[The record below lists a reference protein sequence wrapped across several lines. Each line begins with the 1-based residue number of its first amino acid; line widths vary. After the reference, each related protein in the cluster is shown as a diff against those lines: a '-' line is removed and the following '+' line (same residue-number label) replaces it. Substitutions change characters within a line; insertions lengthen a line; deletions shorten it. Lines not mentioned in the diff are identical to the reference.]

1 MVFLDNI
8 PAVVRILI
16 VFVLVLAAIRKKI
29 SLGNAFLGGAVLLG
43 LIFGLY
49 PTAVVKSAF
58 FSLVHPKTLSLSVV
72 VTLIL
77 VLSYSLEAA
86 GQMERLLDHFK
97 GVVRHAGTNL
107 VIFPAIIGLLPMPGG
122 AIFSAPMVKNLG
134 ERYHLDGPQLS
145 YVNYWFRHIWE
156 YWWPLYP
163 GVLLTTAISGLDLW
177 TFVVCLFPM
186 TLVAVTA
193 GYLPLGG
200 AIRVTDTNGSFGKR
214 APVTPF
220 LRELTPILIAIV
232 LGIGLGILL
241 TGPFKRMGLSIAKE
255 TGLIVALGVSIFWVW
270 HQNRVSRKKR
280 LEIIF
285 N

>member
-1 MVFLDNI
+1 MSPSSLPLFDLVML
-8 PAVVRILI
+8 ALLCALLARW
-16 VFVLVLAAIRKKI
+16 VL
-29 SLGNAFLGGAVLLG
+29 FLGGAVVLG

-49 PTAVVKSAF
+49 PAAVAGSAF
-58 FSLVHPKTLSLSVV
+58 FSLIHPKTLSLSVV

-77 VLSYSLEAA
+77 VLSHSLEAA
-86 GQMERLLDHFK
+86 GQMERLLNHFK

-107 VIFPAIIGLLPMPGG
+107 VIFPALIGLLPMPGG

-134 ERYHLDGPQLS
+134 ERYDLAGDRLS

-177 TFVVCLFPM
+177 VFVICLFPM

-193 GYLPLGG
+193 GYLPLGS
-200 AIRVTDTNGSFGKR
+200 AIREADARRTAVER
-214 APVTPF
+214 APFRPF

-232 LGIGLGILL
+232 LGIGLGTVL
-241 TGPFKRMGLSIAKE
+241 TGPFARAGLTIAKE
-255 TGLIVALGVSIFWVW
+255 TGLIVALMLSIGWVW
-270 HQNRVSRKKR
+270 HRNRIDRHR
-280 LEIIF
+280 DRPPRNPPIPCF
-285 N
+285 